1 MENLVNDYDED
12 GWDEY
17 VKAANELITSGKLES
32 WENDYKRKLAGV
44 LKEARRELFD
54 DTERWPVLVE
64 KGLSSN
70 LTYFTLK
77 LEVSEWVANSP
88 KQASEALEAIWTK
101 ENLSPEERIRAF
113 CKRFPY
119 DVVGRG
125 VGSRLNVAS
134 VLLMGLDVENCPPFR
149 IRVFQRICSRTG
161 HNPPEA
167 GEDEAAV
174 YTRFLSFL
182 DQLIE
187 QSKANKLQVCH
198 RLDAQGVAWQ
208 LQGKLPRL
216 GGQPTKPKSLLAL
229 ADELLLSH
237 YFLEEIYALLDDK
250 QQIIFQG
257 PPGTGKTFVAQALA
271 EHLSEEGGRVTLVQF
286 HPSYSYED
294 FVRGFRPQKMANGHT
309 GFALQDGPLL
319 RAAQRARAEPGNK
332 HFLIIDEINRGNIAK
347 VFGELYYLLE
357 YRDKEIVLLYQKEQ
371 GETFALP
378 ENLFFIGTM
387 NTADRSIALV
397 DLALRRRFYFV
408 EFHPND
414 EPVKSVLRKWLKQKK
429 LDNMEWVA
437 DVVEEAN
444 KLLEEDRHAAIG
456 PSYFMK
462 EDLDKKMVERIW
474 KHSVLPYI
482 EERLFG
488 DDNRLDEFDLDKLK
502 GKAAQARKQ
511 KESQEQTNGTG
522 EGNASAQ

>member
-1 MENLVNDYDED
+1 MEDLVNDYDED

-17 VKAANELITSGKLES
+17 IKAANELIKSGNLES
-32 WENDYKRKLAGV
+32 WENDFKRKLAGV
-44 LKEARRELFD
+44 LSEARRELFD
-54 DTERWPVLVE
+54 DTNRWPTLVE
-64 KGLSSN
+64 RGLSSN

-77 LEVSEWVANSP
+77 MEVSEWIADSP
-88 KQASEALEAIWTK
+88 TQASEALKAIWTK
-101 ENLSPEERIRAF
+101 ENRSPEERIGAF
-113 CKRFPY
+113 CERFPY
-119 DVVGRG
+119 DVVGKG

-149 IRVFQRICSRTG
+149 IRAFQRICSRTG
-161 HNPPEA
+161 YHPPEA
-167 GEDEAAV
+167 GEDESAL
-174 YTRFLSFL
+174 YTRFLGFL
-182 DQLIE
+182 DQFIE
-187 QSKANKLQVCH
+187 QSQANGVQLCH

-216 GGQPTKPKSLLAL
+216 GGKPTRPKPLHVL

-237 YFLEEIYALLDDK
+237 DFLEEICALLDDK
-250 QQIIFQG
+250 QQVIFQG
-257 PPGTGKTFVAQALA
+257 PPGTGKTFVAQTLA
-271 EHLSEEGGRVTLVQF
+271 EHLSEGGGRVILVQF

-294 FVRGFRPQKMANGHT
+294 FVRGFRPQKMVNGQT

-319 RAAQRARAEPGNK
+319 RAAQKAKAEPGNK

-357 YRDKEIVLLYQKEQ
+357 YRDKEISLLYQKEP

-397 DLALRRRFYFV
+397 DLALRRRFYFA
-408 EFHPND
+408 EFHPD
-414 EPVKSVLRKWLKQKK
+414 KDPVKSVLRKWLTKNVPD
-429 LDNMEWVA
+429 LEWVA
-437 DVVEEAN
+437 EVVEEAN
-444 KLLEEDRHAAIG
+444 LLLKEDRHAAIG

-462 EDLDKKMVERIW
+462 DDLSEEFVHRIW

-488 DDNRLDEFDLDKLK
+488 IGEGLDAFDLDTLK
-502 GKAAQARKQ
+502 G
-511 KESQEQTNGTG
+511 T
-522 EGNASAQ
+522 ASRAHE